1 MLEASFLFLLGLVLG
16 VLLLPLVYVIR
27 RWSLRL
33 LVDANDYLPV
43 VSTATDTPVTVA
55 TDLTATLTRST
66 SHTSSN
72 FSNHSKTIC
81 DSCHP
86 STTGRLTPLHERVS
100 DQCAECSCI
109 HHPFNPRAAEVTPK
123 RRSRG
128 KLPQSPLDLN
138 LHPQQP
144 PFEDHIVAA
153 FRQCVYS
160 VLHFQAFNPETLP
173 TNPASWPALFATPSF
188 ESLVTQVKIQSQS
201 QATSLLSPPRTPPHI
216 VNQKHPTGATD
227 TRLSASGS
235 SSLHPSAGSGSL
247 GLLPEQPTLPTAS
260 DTTLNRSAG
269 VLKIVP
275 GNQNLKK
282 PSISPPEKL
291 GRRISTILFEGI
303 AGIAAKPP
311 TAEHISPKPSTL
323 SEVALSP
330 PYSGVVRNSR
340 RSLANDYGSAIS
352 TPRAY
357 ARSHRFKPF
366 DPGRVTVSRSTQHRP
381 YTGNRHAIDCLKRHH
396 YGADS
401 MYEWFIPNF
410 GQVKF
415 TDHSPV
421 AFAAVRD
428 FFGYSL
434 ADLEVDLVAPLS
446 MSTSTGKSD
455 AVFLRSKSGR
465 FLFKS
470 LRGAEPENLK
480 AFLPSYI
487 PFILDN
493 PDTLL
498 PRYLGMFTLESP
510 SRRSSSTSFASAA
523 THSTASSER
532 SGSSLHSVL
541 VSHLPS
547 TLQGRCTFVLMPNV
561 FDTPLPIDFK
571 YDFKGS
577 TVGRQA
583 LRREELLNL
592 FKNDEQTHNPS
603 SGQYTGPGTSNFNA
617 KLGELLIK
625 KNIRSKEI
633 TFKELDFSRLLGEG
647 IVNLIH
653 LGPERREWLVKR
665 LTKDTAIL
673 KKHEFMDYS
682 LLIGVHVH
690 SNEILS
696 PTCVGSMDNPP
707 LSYSEAALSIVSPQ
721 SAFPLTGS
729 SFNRSHNAR
738 TIGKSSGSQPYISAL
753 QAISNLVTG
762 SSSECASLVTSPAEY
777 TSIMVDDPEEECVHF
792 PTSETE
798 PLLGSFRKR
807 SRLENETQTPSE
819 FKGGMRSVRQDEI
832 YYFGLI
838 DALQKYNYFKWMER
852 NVKKQTSQI
861 IHGPTAL
868 SSMFSGSSSPAS
880 GNSRGPPLNVMATPP
895 LSPLA
900 FNPSLQLNSTLLQKE
915 RLYRSPTHSRSR
927 SATTISR
934 TVSPQTTRTGNS
946 DVSGAKTPTLLP
958 ARCTD
963 VFTSPV
969 SISSLD
975 GPVDLPHPEA
985 PDESSAPADSNIRRS
1000 LHIVPEHSESDM
1012 SSTCTFTFQSQESRS
1027 VSSNP
1032 DIVIDAVPDP
1042 PQPPP
1047 NTNHRHITFPT
1058 ASLSVLPENSV
1069 EEPGRYASRLVDFV
1083 SGIVI

>member
-303 AGIAAKPP
+303 TGIAAKPP

-673 KKHEFMDYS
+673 KKHEFMDYR
-682 LLIGVHVH
+682 
-690 SNEILS
+690 
-696 PTCVGSMDNPP
+696 
-707 LSYSEAALSIVSPQ
+707 
-721 SAFPLTGS
+721 S

-819 FKGGMRSVRQDEI
+819 FKG
-832 YYFGLI
+832 
-838 DALQKYNYFKWMER
+838 
-852 NVKKQTSQI
+852 
-861 IHGPTAL
+861 
-868 SSMFSGSSSPAS
+868 AS